1 MFDNWSFGRKVG
13 AGFAAVVALALLTA
27 GFAIYTIKDIVRT
40 YEQTLDVSRGSLNN
54 SLILDAYVENHIA
67 ASRGYLLTRQQRFL
81 DEKAQMQSDIERL
94 LDTLRQRESGSADL
108 AAIDKAWAEYLPASR
123 EQQKYASDQVTNER
137 MLFAVDEMRPFRQA
151 MRTAVDNLVTAKE
164 QLIADITAKA
174 GKQVAA
180 ATTALATASGIAT
193 LLAIVLAVL
202 LSRLLGR
209 QVGAAVAQIQSSSTE
224 LQAAAGQ
231 QVSGLREQSTAM
243 TEVTTTM
250 NELLTTS
257 RQIAESA
264 KQVSQLANETAAGAK
279 AGDSAVDRSK
289 AAIAAISKQVE
300 QIVTYMLELG
310 RKSQQIGLVLDLVSE
325 LAEQTNILAINAT
338 IEATG
343 AGEAGRRFLVV
354 ADEIRKLADRVTSSM
369 KEVRTLTEDVRG
381 AVSTTVMA
389 TETGAKAVDSGS
401 RQFEELSRVFLQ
413 IVELVRSTTDAARE
427 IELSTKQQASAV
439 EQVNIAVASVAQA
452 TREGEASSTQTL
464 QTAAQLT
471 VLSKDLVRLVS
482 AGAIN

>member
-1 MFDNWSFGRKVG
+1 MDDWNFGRKIA
-13 AGFAAVVALALLTA
+13 AGFAVVVALGLFVA
-27 GFAIYTIKDIVRT
+27 GFASYTLRDIVRT
-40 YEQTLDVSRGSLNN
+40 YEVSLESAQRSLNN
-54 SLILDAYVENHIA
+54 SLLLDTYVESHIS

-81 DEKAQMQSDIERL
+81 DEKAQLQADIERL
-94 LDTLRQRESGSADL
+94 LQTMRQGPNGATDL
-108 AAIDKAWAEYLPASR
+108 TGIDRAWTEYLPASR
-123 EQQKYASDQVTNER
+123 EQQKYASDDITNER
-137 MLFAVDEMRPFRQA
+137 MIFALDEMRPFRQA
-151 MRTAVDNLVTAKE
+151 LRVAVDHLVEVKE
-164 QLIADITAKA
+164 QLIAN
-174 GKQVAA
+174 VARETSA
-180 ATTALATASGIAT
+180 QMRGATLTLALASAVAILLATLIAT
-193 LLAIVLAVL
+193 LLT
-202 LSRLLGR
+202 RLLGR
-209 QVGAAVAQIQSSSTE
+209 QVGSAVTQIQSSSTE

-231 QVSGLREQSTAM
+231 QVSGLREQATAM

-264 KQVSQLANETAAGAK
+264 KRVATLAGDTATGAK
-279 AGDSAVDRSK
+279 AGDSAVERSK
-289 AAIAAISKQVE
+289 ASIAAISKQVE

-343 AGEAGRRFLVV
+343 AGDAGRRFLVV

-369 KEVRTLTEDVRG
+369 KEVRALVEDVRG

-401 RQFEELSRVFLQ
+401 RQFDDLTRVFAQ
-413 IVELVRSTTDAARE
+413 IVELVKSSTEAARE

-452 TREGEASSTQTL
+452 TREGESSSTQTL

-471 VLSKDLVRLVS
+471 LLSKELVRIVR
-482 AGAIN
+482 AGAVN

>member
-1 MFDNWSFGRKVG
+1 MFDNWSFGTKI
-13 AGFAAVVALALLTA
+13 TA
-27 GFAIYTIKDIVRT
+27 GFGVKVALTLLTIAFAIFTIKDVVGT
-40 YEQTLDVSRGSLNN
+40 YERTLDVSKQSLNT
-54 SLILDAYVENHIA
+54 SLTLATYVESHIA

-81 DEKAQMQSDIERL
+81 DERAQLQAEIERV
-94 LDTLRQRESGSADL
+94 LRAVRDSEPDSATV
-108 AAIDKAWAEYLPASR
+108 AAIERAWTEYLPASR
-123 EQQKYASDQVTNER
+123 DQQKYGTDEITAEQMIR
-137 MLFAVDEMRPFRQA
+137 AVDELQPFRQRLRA
-151 MRTAVDNLVTAKE
+151 AVDQHVSAKQQWIE
-164 QLIADITAKA
+164 DITAESTEQA
-174 GKQVAA
+174 RSAVVTLMAA
-180 ATTALATASGIAT
+180 SAVGALLALTLAT
-193 LLAIVLAVL
+193 V

-209 QVGAAVAQIQSSSTE
+209 QLGSAITQVQSSSTE

-264 KQVSQLANETAAGAK
+264 KQVAQLAVETATGAR

-289 AAIAAISKQVE
+289 ASITAISKQVE

-369 KEVRTLTEDVRG
+369 KEVRVLVEDVRG

-389 TETGAKAVDSGS
+389 TESGAKAVDAGS
-401 RQFEELSRVFLQ
+401 RQFDELSRVFTQ
-413 IVELVRSTTDAARE
+413 IVELVKSTTEAARE

-439 EQVNIAVASVAQA
+439 EQINVAVSSVAQA

-464 QTAAQLT
+464 QTAAQLSA
-471 VLSKDLVRLVS
+471 LSKELARLV
-482 AGAIN
+482 AAQAVN